1 MSARLAPCRG
11 KSFVWQPNL
20 RLCSSIHPRTGYGIL
35 PRKPDYALFVY
46 SKKEYIFVPKNYEK
60 MDKSIHSH
68 LYHQVIG
75 RLRGKREKLGITQIQ
90 LAELLKVNQTFVSRI
105 ETCDRR
111 LDFIELRQICQ
122 VLGISFVDFV
132 AEVERDILS
141 KGKSE

>member
-1 MSARLAPCRG
+1 
-11 KSFVWQPNL
+11 
-20 RLCSSIHPRTGYGIL
+20 
-35 PRKPDYALFVY
+35 
-46 SKKEYIFVPKNYEK
+46 

-111 LDFIELRQICQ
+111 LDLIELRQIGQ

-141 KGKSE
+141 KEEK

>member
-1 MSARLAPCRG
+1 MY
-11 KSFVWQPNL
+11 
-20 RLCSSIHPRTGYGIL
+20 I
-35 PRKPDYALFVY
+35 RKRI
-46 SKKEYIFVPKNYEK
+46 YICAQNYEK

-111 LDFIELRQICQ
+111 LDLIELRQICQ

>member
-1 MSARLAPCRG
+1 
-11 KSFVWQPNL
+11 
-20 RLCSSIHPRTGYGIL
+20 
-35 PRKPDYALFVY
+35 
-46 SKKEYIFVPKNYEK
+46 

-75 RLRGKREKLGITQIQ
+75 RLRGKREKLGVTQVQ

-122 VLGISFVDFV
+122 VLGYLIRRLCCRS
-132 AEVERDILS
+132 R
-141 KGKSE
+141 KGYTEQGRK

>member
-1 MSARLAPCRG
+1 
-11 KSFVWQPNL
+11 
-20 RLCSSIHPRTGYGIL
+20 
-35 PRKPDYALFVY
+35 
-46 SKKEYIFVPKNYEK
+46 

-75 RLRGKREKLGITQIQ
+75 RLRGKREKLGVTQVQ

-111 LDFIELRQICQ
+111 SAPIEPRQICQ
-122 VLGISFVDFV
+122 VLAISFVAFV

-141 KGKSE
+141 KEEK

>member
-1 MSARLAPCRG
+1 M
-11 KSFVWQPNL
+11 
-20 RLCSSIHPRTGYGIL
+20 
-35 PRKPDYALFVY
+35 
-46 SKKEYIFVPKNYEK
+46 PKNYEK

-111 LDFIELRQICQ
+111 LRSTRASADLP
-122 VLGISFVDFV
+122 SFGYLI
-132 AEVERDILS
+132 RRLCCRS
-141 KGKSE
+141 RKGYTEQGRKMND

>member
-1 MSARLAPCRG
+1 
-11 KSFVWQPNL
+11 
-20 RLCSSIHPRTGYGIL
+20 
-35 PRKPDYALFVY
+35 
-46 SKKEYIFVPKNYEK
+46 VPKNYEK

-111 LDFIELRQICQ
+111 LDLIELRQICQ

-141 KGKSE
+141 KEEK